1 MDRIRT
7 YLILALTLP
16 LIGAIA
22 VGCNTGTEEPDA
34 PQNEAPADTNS
45 GMDTGAD
52 TSGDSSADAS
62 RPPDEIDPSRF
73 PELPDGAE
81 AAVPANFPSDLPV
94 YPGSVPAQGRGAKD
108 EGGDIAGVQL
118 LTNDS
123 PDEAYNYYHDQLEAS
138 GWGIVTANEEE
149 DAQKSITVEKDG
161 CKAIFMFIS
170 SDSGS
175 GTDIYTV
182 SNCEES

>member
-1 MDRIRT
+1 MDRIRKT
-7 YLILALTLP
+7 LILALTLP
-16 LIGAIA
+16 LIGAVA

-34 PQNEAPADTNS
+34 PRNDSAADTNS
-45 GMDTGAD
+45 GTDTGGD
-52 TSGDSSADAS
+52 TSGNTNASAA

-73 PELPDGAE
+73 PDLPDGAE

-123 PDEAYNYYHDQLEAS
+123 PDQAYDYYHDQLEGS
-138 GWGIVTANEEE
+138 GWGVMTTNEE
-149 DAQKSITVEKDG
+149 DVQKSISVEKDG
-161 CKAIFMFIS
+161 CKAIFMFVP

-182 SNCEES
+182 SNCEEP